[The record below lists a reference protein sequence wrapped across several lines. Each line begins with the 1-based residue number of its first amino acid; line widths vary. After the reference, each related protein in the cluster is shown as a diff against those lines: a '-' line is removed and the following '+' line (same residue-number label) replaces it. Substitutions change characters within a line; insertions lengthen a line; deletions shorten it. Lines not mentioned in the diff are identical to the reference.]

1 MKKGRIIEKDSF
13 VLELPPYMQ
22 DLSDAGKGASYGWGF
37 TNSFNTE
44 MYTGGI
50 EVGMPPNEAGMSRN
64 DTDFLHVY
72 NWKKLAEVAKDP
84 KNVKVVNGIRVI
96 SMETAVKNDAL
107 FSFLSQSHHMVWM
120 FLQMVNILQF
130 VVS

>member
-1 MKKGRIIEKDSF
+1 MWKFDHKKGRIMPKNSFTIEF
-13 VLELPPYMQ
+13 PPYHQ
-22 DLSDAGKGASYGWGF
+22 DLSDAGKGESYGWGGF

-72 NWKKLAEVAKDP
+72 NWKKLAEIAKRS
-84 KNVKVVNGIRVI
+84 KKCE
-96 SMETAVKNDAL
+96 SY
-107 FSFLSQSHHMVWM
+107 
-120 FLQMVNILQF
+120 
-130 VVS
+130 